1 MKPSYW
7 ITTLK
12 KVFYPLLAIIGI
24 PSNVMTLVIFSQR
37 NCFISTSS
45 RYLLMAMSLADTV
58 VLILV
63 VGIEIIVECFCISPF
78 WYRDPWCTLRD
89 VFNYGAVNTS
99 VWLMVSFTIER
110 FIAINNIKLRM
121 KISSPRKTLHVIVVI
136 HICCYTVAIPH
147 YWSNYSEMENG
158 TGHVICKYNPYLP
171 SAYVKGLVWFQTS
184 VIYIIPYIIIFT
196 LNSLILRQIIHS
208 NKVHSVTWAV
218 LHRTTPAT
226 HFRNWK
232 KSIILLVTVSMTFAC
247 LCTTRFVTQIIV
259 KTSYY
264 DIDRQ
269 DYSKT
274 INVIADIGT
283 MLEMTNTAIN
293 MYLYA
298 CTQPA
303 FRKELIRY
311 LQGILCY
318 WPTKREHPMNV
329 LSVLS

>member
-1 MKPSYW
+1 MGEEYGMLELNLSRHLENKH
-7 ITTLK
+7 
-12 KVFYPLLAIIGI
+12 FYMFLFYFSA
-24 PSNVMTLVIFSQR
+24 NVMTLVIFSQR

-110 FIAINNIKLRM
+110 FIAINNTKLRM
-121 KISSPRKTLHVIVVI
+121 KISSPRKILRVIVVI
-136 HICCYTVAIPH
+136 HVCCYT
-147 YWSNYSEMENG
+147 NG
-158 TGHVICKYNPYLP
+158 TGHVICKYNPELP

-196 LNSLILRQIIHS
+196 LNSLILRQIIHN

-218 LHRTTPAT
+218 L
-226 HFRNWK
+226 
-232 KSIILLVTVSMTFAC
+232 
-247 LCTTRFVTQIIV
+247 FVTQIII

-274 INVIADIGT
+274 INVATDIGT

-318 WPTKREHPMNV
+318 WPTKRKHPMNV
-329 LSVLS
+329 LSKSPSPNTNWILLPLCIS

>member
-12 KVFYPLLAIIGI
+12 KVFYPLLVIIGI
-24 PSNVMTLVIFSQR
+24 PSNIMTLVIFSQKT
-37 NCFISTSS
+37 CFVSTSS

-63 VGIEIIVECFCISPF
+63 VGTEIIVECFCTSPF
-78 WYRDPWCTLRD
+78 WYRDPWCTWRD

-99 VWLMVSFTIER
+99 VWLMVSFTVER
-110 FIAINNIKLRM
+110 FIAINTIKLRM
-121 KISSPRKTLHVIVVI
+121 KISSPRKILCVIVLI
-136 HICCYTVAIPH
+136 HVCCYIVAIPH

-158 TGHVICKYNPYLP
+158 TGHAICKDNPDLP
-171 SAYVKGLVWFQTS
+171 SAYVEGLVWFQTS

-196 LNSLILRQIIHS
+196 LNSLILRQIIHN

-218 LHRTTPAT
+218 LHRTPPTT

-232 KSIILLVTVSMTFAC
+232 KSVILLVAVSVTFAC
-247 LCTTRFVTQIIV
+247 LCTTRFVTQIII

-264 DIDRQ
+264 GIDRQ

-274 INVIADIGT
+274 INIMADIGT

-298 CTQPA
+298 CTQSA

-311 LQGILCY
+311 LQRILCY
-318 WPTKREHPMNV
+318 WPTKREHPLNV